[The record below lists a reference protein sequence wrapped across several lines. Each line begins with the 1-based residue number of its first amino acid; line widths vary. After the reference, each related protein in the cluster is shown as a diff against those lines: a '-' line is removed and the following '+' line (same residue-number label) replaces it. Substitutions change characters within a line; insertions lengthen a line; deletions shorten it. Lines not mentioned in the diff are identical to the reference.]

1 MAIINT
7 LLSLVETSIFIAVVL
22 TLVLKTRHFIL
33 NIRRKKVLSWF
44 YFSPFNIMNSY
55 NDESARA
62 KKIQNIYSLIAI
74 ILLGFAAAIFV
85 INR

>member
-1 MAIINT
+1 MANMST
-7 LLSLVETSIFIAVVL
+7 LLSLVETGIFIAAAL
-22 TLVLKTRHFIL
+22 TLILKTRHFIV
-33 NIRRKKVLSWF
+33 NIKRKKVLSWF

-62 KKIQNIYSLIAI
+62 KKIQNIYSLVAI

-85 INR
+85 INK